1 MRAAE
6 RLYAL
11 QQLDDRIERLRA
23 EAASLRRALEG
34 DPAAADRRPLVE
46 RLRAERAVLAA
57 RMRAAEAEEQS
68 QRARARTHERQ
79 LMSGAIHNPKEL
91 TKLSEELDH
100 MRSRISVQEEG
111 LFEMLEAQEQL
122 DLRLAEAERQAQAD
136 AQALRRA
143 EEDLATGSAGREA
156 IWSGL
161 SEAVRR
167 LYERVAAIRRP
178 AVVEVLGGACGGCRL
193 PIAGTRLKLAR
204 GGEPLVCEA
213 CNRILY
219 LA

>member
-11 QQLDDRIERLRA
+11 QQLDDRIQRLRE
-23 EAASLRRALEG
+23 EAASLRRALDG
-34 DPAAADRRPLVE
+34 DAAAPDPRPLVE
-46 RLRAERAVLAA
+46 RLRAERADLSA

-79 LMSGAIHNPKEL
+79 LMSGSIHNPKEL

-100 MRSRISVQEEG
+100 MRSRISVQEAG
-111 LFEMLEAQEQL
+111 LFEMLEAQEEL
-122 DLRLAEAERQAQAD
+122 DVRLAEAERQALAD
-136 AQALRRA
+136 AQALRQG
-143 EEDLATGSAGREA
+143 EGNLATGSAEREA

-161 SEAVRR
+161 SDAARR
-167 LYERVAAIRRP
+167 LYERVSAIRRP
-178 AVVEVLGGACGGCRL
+178 AVVEVRGGACGGCRL
-193 PIAGTRLKLAR
+193 PIAAPRLKLAR
-204 GGEPLVCEA
+204 GDDPLVCEA

-219 LA
+219 LP